1 MIQNDRAFA
10 VFETLRRALRAGG
23 ALRRRRARM
32 ALAIV
37 GAPFTN
43 PSSPGEEELTGPAA
57 NRCSAFKDMNGGS
70 YADAAYAVV
79 RGRGRLALH
88 EPRRQ
93 GGQEPPRRRGGDVLH
108 ADYQE
113 TVAGPLYV
121 RLGLSPN
128 PLDLM
133 QYGEAHLV
141 SQFRSAENAYWLVN
155 TAGGGA
161 RLDLGGATFIAA
173 PADAGWN
180 RRNLAL
186 TEEVE
191 VAHDGD
197 FTLALRLIP
206 GEPAVSEASP
216 SNGRPPQLAASGP
229 FPSPSSGA
237 VRLTVW
243 LAQAAAVRC
252 DVVDAAGRRVVS
264 TDLGVRPAGAL
275 DVGLEPRAGDGTPLP
290 AGVYFVRVTAGAAS
304 AERRWVL
311 LHP

>member
-1 MIQNDRAFA
+1 MLQ
-10 VFETLRRALRAGG
+10 
-23 ALRRRRARM
+23 
-32 ALAIV
+32 
-37 GAPFTN
+37 
-43 PSSPGEEELTGPAA
+43 
-57 NRCSAFKDMNGGS
+57 
-70 YADAAYAVV
+70 
-79 RGRGRLALH
+79 
-88 EPRRQ
+88 
-93 GGQEPPRRRGGDVLH
+93 

-113 TVAGPLYV
+113 TLAGALYV

-128 PLDLM
+128 PRDLM
-133 QYGEAHLV
+133 RYGEAHLV
-141 SQFRSAENAYWLVN
+141 SQLRTAENAYLLVN

-161 RLDLGGATFIAA
+161 RLDCGSATFIAA

-206 GEPAVSEASP
+206 GEPAVSTVSP
-216 SNGRPPQLAASGP
+216 GSGRPPQLAASGP
-229 FPSPSSGA
+229 FPSPSPGA

-243 LAQAAAVRC
+243 LAITAPVRC
-252 DVVDAAGRRVVS
+252 EVVDVAGRRLAS
-264 TDLGVRPAGAL
+264 TSLGVHPPGAL
-275 DVGLEPRAGDGTPLP
+275 GLGREPRRSDGTPLP

-311 LHP
+311 LRP